1 MFAYELTCDANMFV
15 EERKQIMDFV
25 YVRVMSCVGSEE
37 GFIPVSRLCDEVENS
52 VPLALIMQVPH
63 ACSMGSRG
71 TRLSHAPPPQACW
84 CLSRPPATL
93 AYSSTTRSLSMRPPV
108 LVLLSLTDAVDGLS
122 SAL

>member
-1 MFAYELTCDANMFV
+1 VFAYELTCDANVFV

-71 TRLSHAPPPQACW
+71 TRLSHAPPQACW
-84 CLSRPPATL
+84 CLSRSPATL